1 MIRLTV
7 GLLLIVLPV
16 AELALLI
23 KTGQAIGVWATIGL
37 VLGMAILGM
46 LLLSRQSLTV
56 FRKSLEAMSEGH
68 PPVAHV
74 MDGLFLVLAGFL
86 LLLPGLLSDAV
97 ALLLLIPPLRR
108 AIAGWTARRIIDSHP
123 LEDDPER
130 PAGDRGARNGSEAGP
145 IIEGDYHRVD
155 ETARRLNGHREP
167 PAR

>member
-56 FRKSLEAMSEGH
+56 FRKSLEAMSEGR
-68 PPVAHV
+68 PPVAQV
-74 MDGLFLVLAGFL
+74 MDGLFLVPAGFL

-108 AIAGWTARRIIDSHP
+108 AIAAWTARRIIDNHP
-123 LEDDPER
+123 LENDPER
-130 PAGDRGARNGSEAGP
+130 SAGDRGPRHGSEAGP
-145 IIEGDYHRVD
+145 VIEGDYHRVD
-155 ETARRLNGHREP
+155 EKAPRLNGHREP

>member
-56 FRKSLEAMSEGH
+56 FRKSLEAMSEGR
-68 PPVAHV
+68 PPVAQV

-108 AIAGWTARRIIDSHP
+108 AVAGWTARRIIDNHP
-123 LEDDPER
+123 MENDPER
-130 PAGDRGARNGSEAGP
+130 QAGDHGPRPGSDAGP
-145 IIEGDYHRVD
+145 VIEGDYHRVD
-155 ETARRLNGHREP
+155 KNAPRLNGQREP